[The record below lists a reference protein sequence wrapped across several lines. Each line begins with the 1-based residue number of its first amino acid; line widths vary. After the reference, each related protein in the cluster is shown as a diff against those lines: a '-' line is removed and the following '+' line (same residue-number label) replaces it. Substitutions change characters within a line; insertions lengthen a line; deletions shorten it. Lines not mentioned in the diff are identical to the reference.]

1 MKDVEYQRRLAIVEH
16 YRSLPLGERTA
27 YAESVGETRKR
38 VQYWSRRFE
47 QLEIEAKNG
56 AKELA
61 EEVVNS
67 YYLEEIYSPGLK
79 AIMLDWCVK
88 DTGEKF
94 RIIEPAVFEGGQIGD
109 QCAWRLAAKTAKKL
123 KEYGIEASKSVLVT
137 RIVAA
142 WK

>member
-1 MKDVEYQRRLAIVEH
+1 MKEVEYQRRLAIVEH
-16 YRSLPLGERTA
+16 YRSLPMGERTA

-47 QLEIEAKNG
+47 QLEIEAKSD
-56 AKELA
+56 AMEMA
-61 EEVVNS
+61 EEVVSS
-67 YYLEEIYSPGLK
+67 YYLEEIGSPGLK
-79 AIMLDWCVK
+79 AIMLDWRIK

-94 RIIEPAVFEGGQIGD
+94 RVIEPAVFDGGQIED
-109 QCAWRLAAKTAKKL
+109 RCAWRLATKTSKKL

-137 RIVAA
+137 RIMAA